1 LEAERASEVGRARA
15 FVLDKLRSSHLGGR
29 IRLSLLRDVWRDE
42 GGDPWSI
49 LPAVEALGCR
59 VERLPEFGNA
69 QFVYPPSEE
78 VA

>member
-1 LEAERASEVGRARA
+1 M
-15 FVLDKLRSSHLGGR
+15 
-29 IRLSLLRDVWRDE
+29 RLSLLRDIWRDE
-42 GGDPWSI
+42 GGDRWTV

-69 QFVYPPSEE
+69 QFVYPPAEE